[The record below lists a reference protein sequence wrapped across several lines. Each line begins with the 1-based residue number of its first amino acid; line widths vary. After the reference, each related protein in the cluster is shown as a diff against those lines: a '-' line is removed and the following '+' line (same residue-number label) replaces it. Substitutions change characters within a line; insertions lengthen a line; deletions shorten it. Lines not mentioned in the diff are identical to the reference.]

1 MDGES
6 EGQRKERLREL
17 WLKLDTKR
25 KGFLDMPDLKR
36 GLNQMNHRKLTVI
49 TPSRVD
55 LLM

>member
-36 GLNQMNHRKLTVI
+36 GLNQMNHRKLTAIV
-49 TPSRVD
+49 PSRID